1 MTAAPV
7 AAATRGIA
15 IDPNRR
21 IKQAIWLYFLLLIFE
36 GGLRKWVLPGLATP
50 LLIVRD
56 PIAIWLIYATWRK
69 GLLPANIYQTVVII
83 IGIVAIFTA
92 LLFGHGSLAVALYGA
107 RILLFH
113 FPLMFV
119 IGRIFTR
126 ADVVQMGKALI
137 WISIPMAVLITM
149 QFYSPQ
155 SALVNRGVGGD
166 MAGGG
171 FDGAMGFFR
180 PPGTFSF
187 TNGVHLFFGLVACF
201 VCYFWINSENVNK
214 LALTAATVGLLA
226 AIPFS
231 ISRSL
236 LMYVAVAFLFGA
248 MGMVRKPEYVGRII
262 VMVLLGVA
270 LMAVLSQFSFLQ
282 TPIKAFTSRFES
294 ASDVEGGL
302 QGSLGTRYLGGMIEA
317 VAGSSQQP
325 FFGYGLGMG
334 TNAGN
339 KLLTGDTTGYLISE
353 GEWGRLIGEM
363 GPLMGLT
370 VIFIRLSLCIKITA
384 AAYRRLTQND
394 LLPWI
399 LLGYTL
405 LTIPQAQW
413 AQPTTLGFS
422 TLIGGLIL
430 AAMRPGAQLASLLRQ
445 PLSTPQAA

>member
-1 MTAAPV
+1 M
-7 AAATRGIA
+7 
-15 IDPNRR
+15 
-21 IKQAIWLYFLLLIFE
+21 
-36 GGLRKWVLPGLATP
+36 
-50 LLIVRD
+50 
-56 PIAIWLIYATWRK
+56 
-69 GLLPANIYQTVVII
+69 
-83 IGIVAIFTA
+83 
-92 LLFGHGSLAVALYGA
+92 
-107 RILLFH
+107 
-113 FPLMFV
+113 MFV
-119 IGRIFTR
+119 IGRIFNR

-187 TNGVHLFFGLVACF
+187 TNGVHLFFGLAACF
-201 VCYFWINSENVNK
+201 VCYFWINNENVNK
-214 LALTAATVGLLA
+214 LALIAATVGLLA

-236 LMYVAVAFLFGA
+236 LMYVAVAFMFGA
-248 MGMVRKPEYVGRII
+248 IGMVRKPEYAGRII
-262 VMVLLGVA
+262 IMILLGVA
-270 LMAVLSQFSFLQ
+270 LMAVLSQLSFLQ
-282 TPIKAFTSRFES
+282 TPIKAFTSRFEN
-294 ASDVEGGL
+294 ASDAEGGL
-302 QGSLGTRYLGGMIEA
+302 KGSLGTRYLGGMAEA
-317 VAGSSQQP
+317 VASSSQQP

-334 TNAGN
+334 TNAGT
-339 KLLTGDTTGYLISE
+339 KLLTGDTVGYLISE

-370 VIFIRLSLCIKITA
+370 IIFIRLSLCVKIA
-384 AAYRRLTQND
+384 VAAYRRLTQND

-405 LTIPQAQW
+405 LIIPQGQW

-430 AAMRPGAQLASLLRQ
+430 AAMRPGARVAPVLRP
-445 PLSTPQAA
+445 PLSAAQAA